1 MTLSQQLDKIYLWA
15 AQQKGL
21 EQGAEFL
28 KGFLAKYDV
37 IKLDTKVKRG
47 NTIQSRKSVKV
58 L

>member
-21 EQGAEFL
+21 QDGAEFL
-28 KGFLAKYDV
+28 KSLIVKYDV
-37 IKLDTKVKRG
+37 IENKKVKRG
-47 NTIQSRKSVKV
+47 TTIQSRKSVKI

>member
-15 AQQKGL
+15 AHQKGL

-28 KGFLAKYDV
+28 KSLIVKYDV
-37 IKLDTKVKRG
+37 IENKKVKRG
-47 NTIQSRKSVKV
+47 TTTHKTRKQTAV